1 MDDDRN
7 SPPLVPAARRGRP
20 GRRRFLRLAAGAAAL
35 LPLSI
40 VGCGDD
46 EPPVESA
53 DGASGPTSTRVP
65 GNASRTVT
73 APAAQTTAPSSE
85 GSTATSE
92 PTEDVTAESSTPPA
106 TPALPALSVDLWPHQ
121 VGIGESLLVRTT
133 APAASSVVITFRD
146 VSYPMVAQGGGAFWL
161 AVGVP
166 LDAAAGAGVL
176 VSEAR
181 DAAGGTLLT
190 AQSAYEVVVVD
201 RPVDYI
207 EVTEETAATTLTAE
221 AAALESQIRG
231 LQFATFDPQPRWLDF
246 FLRPVDGPIT
256 TYFGQGRSING
267 GPVGAF
273 HTGVDLAN
281 DAGTPVQLAA
291 PGRVAWIGDMPIRGT
306 SVIVDHGGGV
316 KTGYHHLSAISVDV
330 GQELVAGQMVG
341 LVGMTGLSTG
351 PHLHWELTLWGTNVD
366 AMTWL
371 GTSFSP

>member
-7 SPPLVPAARRGRP
+7 WPLVVPAALRVRPDRRS
-20 GRRRFLRLAAGAAAL
+20 FLRLAAGAAAL
-35 LPLSI
+35 LPLTI
-40 VGCGDD
+40 MGCGDD
-46 EPPVESA
+46 QPPAESA
-53 DGASGPTSTRVP
+53 DSTSDPTSTRAQ
-65 GNASRTVT
+65 GNTSPATDTT
-73 APAAQTTAPSSE
+73 ATTAPSS
-85 GSTATSE
+85 GASSPTSQ
-92 PTEDVTAESSTPPA
+92 PADDVTVESSTPAAP
-106 TPALPALSVDLWPHQ
+106 PALPALSVDLWPHQ

-133 APAASSVVITFRD
+133 APAASSVIVTFRD

-181 DAAGGTLLT
+181 DAAGATLIS
-190 AQSAYEVVVVD
+190 AESAYEVVVVD

-221 AAALESQIRG
+221 AAALESEIRG
-231 LQFATFDPQPRWLDF
+231 LQFATFDPQPQWSDF

-330 GQELVAGQMVG
+330 GQVLVAGQMVG